1 MRIVVL
7 VKQVP
12 NVIDIGSVGGDRAV
26 QRAGRRAGISAGIND
41 VDACA
46 VGLALR
52 LVPWRRDVRVTALTM
67 GPSGAVESLRAALAL
82 GAGDGVHVLDGRLP
96 GSDALATSRALAAAV
111 ARIGFDLVLC
121 GSAAASSG
129 MSAVPP
135 MIAERL
141 GVAGLCGADA
151 AKVRED
157 RVETRRLDGAG
168 VETFVADLP
177 AVVSVTTRC
186 GRPRYPRFTA
196 IVAARHKPIRTWSL
210 DDLGIDRADGMS
222 GVPAPGVDADPNTS
236 ARAARVDCRQR
247 GERSPAVVT
256 EDPCIVAVRVADF
269 LTERRFL

>member
-26 QRAGRRAGISAGIND
+26 QRAGRRAGIND

-52 LVPWRRDVRVTALTM
+52 LAPWRRDVRVTALTM
-67 GPSGAVESLRAALAL
+67 GPAGAVESLRAALAL

-96 GSDALATSRALAAAV
+96 GGDALATSRALAAAL
-111 ARIGFDLVLC
+111 ARIGFDLVVC
-121 GSAAASSG
+121 GSAAAGSG

-151 AKVRED
+151 VRVRVD

-186 GRPRYPRFTA
+186 GRPWYPRFTA
-196 IVAARHKPIRTWSL
+196 IAAARHKPIRTWSL
-210 DDLGIDRADGMS
+210 DDLGIDRGDDTS
-222 GVPAPGVDADPNTS
+222 GAPAPGVDAGPSTP
-236 ARAARVDCRQR
+236 ATAARVVCRQR

-256 EDPCIVAVRVADF
+256 EDPCTVAVRVADF